1 MLLSEKN
8 LTIIITTFKSEKIVD
23 DCILSVDEKYPII
36 VVENSD
42 NISFKKNIEDKFKN
56 VRCHLLGKNLGYTQ
70 ANNTGIKLANT
81 NFVYIINPDVRL
93 EKDTIENLSFELENL
108 KDFSIASPL
117 ETTSLENRNFGFF
130 EKNNKKELNL
140 TPLEVDYVDGFSM
153 LINKSKFR
161 DNHFFDENIFIYLE
175 NNDLCKRALEKGE
188 KIFLIPKSKIKHL
201 GGKSHQNEF
210 IEEME
215 LSRNWHWMWSTFYF
229 NKKHYGYFSAL
240 SKTYIIFLKAIV
252 KFLFY
257 SILFNKKKKIYQMRF
272 SGLLNSMLGKSSWY
286 RPKIK

>member
-70 ANNTGIKLANT
+70 ANNKGIKLAST

-153 LINKSKFR
+153 LINKSKFK
-161 DNHFFDENIFIYLE
+161 DDHFFDENIFIYLE

-188 KIFLIPKSKIKHL
+188 KIFLIPKSQIKHL
-201 GGKSHQNEF
+201 GGKSHQDEF

-240 SKTYIIFLKAIV
+240 LKTYIIFLKAIL

>member
-70 ANNTGIKLANT
+70 ANNKGIKLAST

-153 LINKSKFR
+153 LINKSKFK
-161 DNHFFDENIFIYLE
+161 DDHFFDENIFIYLE
-175 NNDLCKRALEKGE
+175 DNDLCKRALEKGE
-188 KIFLIPKSKIKHL
+188 KIFLIPKSQIKHL
-201 GGKSHQNEF
+201 GGKSHQDEF

-240 SKTYIIFLKAIV
+240 LKTYIIFLKAIL

>member
-70 ANNTGIKLANT
+70 ANNKGIKLAST

-153 LINKSKFR
+153 LINKSKFK
-161 DNHFFDENIFIYLE
+161 DDHFFDENIFIYLE

-240 SKTYIIFLKAIV
+240 LKTYIIFLKAIL